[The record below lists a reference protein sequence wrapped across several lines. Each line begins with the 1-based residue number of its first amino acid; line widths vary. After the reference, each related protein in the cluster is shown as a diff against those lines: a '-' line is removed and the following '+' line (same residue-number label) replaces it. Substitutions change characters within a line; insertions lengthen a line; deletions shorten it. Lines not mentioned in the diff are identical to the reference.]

1 MKNVIA
7 SSAKQFTTAFFLLV
21 ALILFGCAKREP
33 EPDFRP
39 LQIHWNV
46 AAGEDESQMPH
57 KDECVIMLTGRLM
70 ADPVVAASTAGE
82 LTYEVIYAR
91 SSENPE
97 IIVFRGFCRDL
108 PLDGYPECNWSATCD
123 KDLKTV
129 VKFDNGV

>member
-7 SSAKQFTTAFFLLV
+7 SSAKQSTAAFFLLV

-82 LTYEVIYAR
+82 LTYEVLYAR

-108 PLDGYPECNWSATCD
+108 PLEGYPECNWNATCD

>member
-7 SSAKQFTTAFFLLV
+7 SSTKQFTTAFFLLV

-108 PLDGYPECNWSATCD
+108 PLDGYPECNWSASCD